1 MKTKSLLALLT
12 LLQVGVV
19 FGQTAPDTLK
29 RKEIFDKKFFWGG
42 SFNNAL
48 TIFKGSNMPDEY
60 FWKPALGV
68 TLKAEYYF
76 HKNIGVSVGF
86 TYQQKGAGIIT
97 PDFDKSLGD
106 PDSTHRAR
114 IKTNALEIPL
124 VLILRSGDFIR
135 GVRLHGEIG
144 ITPMKN
150 RLSKHMFMSVED
162 GFHVVENQSD
172 RYYKKDIPIQA
183 VFGVDMNAGNACV
196 FQVHLFGNWGTK
208 NVFNTATYPGANGKN
223 VLYGIRLGW
232 MF

>member
-1 MKTKSLLALLT
+1 MKTKSLLAFIALM
-12 LLQVGVV
+12 QVGVV
-19 FGQTAPDTLK
+19 FGQAPLDTLK

-48 TIFKGSNMPDEY
+48 TIIKGDNLPDKY

-68 TLKAEYYF
+68 TLKTEYYF

-97 PDFDKSLGD
+97 PDFNKSLGD

-114 IKTNALEIPL
+114 IKTNALEIPV
-124 VLILRSGDFIR
+124 VLILRSGEWIK
-135 GVRLHGEIG
+135 GVRFHGEVG

-150 RLSKHMFMSVED
+150 QLSQHVFMSVED

-172 RYYKKDIPIQA
+172 RYYKKDMPIQG
-183 VFGVDMNAGNACV
+183 VLGVDINAGDACV
-196 FQVHLFGNWGTK
+196 FQVHFFGNWGSK
-208 NVFNTATYPGANGKN
+208 NVFNTTSFPGANGKN